1 VILVAGGTGRL
12 GADVVAALLAEG
24 SPVRVLTRD
33 ARRAAPLRRLGVQVA
48 IGDVRE
54 PGTLGAAVA
63 GVRTVV
69 STVHGFAR
77 RDGGTPRTVDR
88 DGNGAL
94 VEAAA
99 HAGAEV
105 VLLSVLGAAPD
116 HPLALFRMKA
126 AAEEHL
132 RARLPRSTILRCAA
146 FAELHLEMLAKT
158 ASRGGAPVVLGRGDN
173 PVNMVSVPDVVS
185 AVLAAVRGEFPGET
199 LDVGGPEDLTLVQ
212 LADAVRRGLADP
224 DRNVRHVPRSVL
236 RAVATLER
244 LPRLP
249 VGQIAALAL
258 AMDCLPM
265 TYDALHHPDA
275 VEWRGSARVGAT
287 RRG

>member
-1 VILVAGGTGRL
+1 M
-12 GADVVAALLAEG
+12 
-24 SPVRVLTRD
+24 
-33 ARRAAPLRRLGVQVA
+33 
-48 IGDVRE
+48 
-54 PGTLGAAVA
+54 
-63 GVRTVV
+63 
-69 STVHGFAR
+69 
-77 RDGGTPRTVDR
+77 
-88 DGNGAL
+88 
-94 VEAAA
+94 
-99 HAGAEV
+99 
-105 VLLSVLGAAPD
+105 GAAPD

-158 ASRGGAPVVLGRGDN
+158 ASRGGATVVLGRGDN